1 MPIEPQQ
8 DLENKPENKPL
19 AAGSNKNL
27 IDELFIGVAEQTY
40 FRSGYVPESYKMP
53 YNPDDIFQKKGDY
66 TIYHDMINDDQ
77 VSVCLNLKRI

>member
-53 YNPDDIFQKKGDY
+53 TTLTTSFRKKATTQY
-66 TIYHDMINDDQ
+66 ITT
-77 VSVCLNLKRI
+77 